1 MWVFFFLSW
10 NSPRSFP
17 LLLLSTKIKDR
28 VLERNKND
36 EFSPF
41 CNWGSR
47 FGIQGCLGVS
57 ACLSLVSVLL
67 NNLRMESEHWSLVK
81 LLHHTLLRVMA
92 PPTPPSVSHVGLPS
106 TVPSPSPYHPTNR
119 MASVWNETP
128 EWKHTRTEDSQGWI
142 TWHGKVWSCHASGGV
157 VGCTYLTISL
167 PNLVQSRE
175 KLLKS

>member
-1 MWVFFFLSW
+1 MSASLVFHPLKSVLAFFLSLVFCKEWSMWVFFFLFW

-47 FGIQGCLGVS
+47 FGIQGCLGGS

-67 NNLRMESEHWSLVK
+67 NNLRMESEYWSLVK

-92 PPTPPSVSHVGLPS
+92 PPHPSLCESCGAAVH
-106 TVPSPSPYHPTNR
+106 SPQP
-119 MASVWNETP
+119 
-128 EWKHTRTEDSQGWI
+128 
-142 TWHGKVWSCHASGGV
+142 
-157 VGCTYLTISL
+157 LTIPPHQPYGLCLEWDSW
-167 PNLVQSRE
+167 VETHKDRR
-175 KLLKS
+175 